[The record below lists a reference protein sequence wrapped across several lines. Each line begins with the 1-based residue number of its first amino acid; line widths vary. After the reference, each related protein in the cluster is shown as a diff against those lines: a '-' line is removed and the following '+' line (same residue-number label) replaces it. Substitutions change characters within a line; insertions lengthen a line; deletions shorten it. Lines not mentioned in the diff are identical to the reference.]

1 MNSGTPRATDQDR
14 DAGRWTGRTIALVGS
29 DGAGKSTVARAVVRL
44 LPYDAGY
51 LYMGVNLEASPVM
64 LPTTRLVL
72 ALKRLRGRRA
82 DMTLAPPEPSR
93 SPGPFTTTRR
103 LVRMT
108 NWLAEE
114 AYRAVLARRMQ
125 RRGMVVVFDRHFYCD
140 YYASAVA
147 PSDRPRPLDVR
158 IHGYVLRHWYPR
170 PDLTLL
176 LDAPAELLVARK
188 AEGTLEGAARRRQE
202 YLALAG
208 ILPAFEVLAADR
220 PLEAVIQDVAD
231 RIISFVEA
239 GAVEAPVGP
248 VGPAGTAG
256 APTGAEY
263 HAAADAGIASS
274 AGTDRGTDVQT
285 STAGA

>member
-1 MNSGTPRATDQDR
+1 MNPRTPRAAHDDR
-14 DAGRWTGRTIALVGS
+14 EAGRWTGRTIALIGS

-93 SPGPFTTTRR
+93 HPGPFSTARR

-125 RRGMVVVFDRHFYCD
+125 RRGMIVVFDRHFYCD
-140 YYASAVA
+140 YYATAIA
-147 PSDRPRPLDVR
+147 PSDVPRPLDVR

-170 PDLTLL
+170 PDLTLM

-188 AEGTLEGAARRRQE
+188 AEGTLEGAVRRRRE
-202 YLALAG
+202 YLALG
-208 ILPAFEVLAADR
+208 DVLPGFEILAADR

-231 RIISFVEA
+231 RIMSFVEA
-239 GAVEAPVGP
+239 GAVDSP
-248 VGPAGTAG
+248 VGPAGTPAPPGG
-256 APTGAEY
+256 ADHHP
-263 HAAADAGIASS
+263 AADAGIA
-274 AGTDRGTDVQT
+274 ATAAPNRGTDVQT

>member
-1 MNSGTPRATDQDR
+1 MKPGTPRAEHDR
-14 DAGRWTGRTIALVGS
+14 EAGRWTGRTIALIGS
-29 DGAGKSTVARAVVRL
+29 DGAGKSTVARAVVRH

-93 SPGPFTTTRR
+93 NAGPLSTARR

-114 AYRAVLARRMQ
+114 VYRAVLARRMQ
-125 RRGMVVVFDRHFYCD
+125 RRGVVVVFDRHFFCD
-140 YYASAVA
+140 YYASAIA
-147 PSDRPRPLDVR
+147 PSDTPRPMDVR
-158 IHGYVLRHWYPR
+158 IHGYILQHWYPR

-188 AEGTLEGAARRRQE
+188 AEGTLEGATRRRQE
-202 YLALAG
+202 YRALG
-208 ILPAFEVLAADR
+208 DVLPAFQILAADR
-220 PLEAVIQDVAD
+220 PLETVIQDVAA
-231 RIISFVEA
+231 RIIAFVEA
-239 GAVEAPVGP
+239 GTVETP
-248 VGPAGTAG
+248 VGPADRTDR
-256 APTGAEY
+256 AEY
-263 HAAADAGIASS
+263 HGAADTGS
-274 AGTDRGTDVQT
+274 APGVANGGTDVQT